1 MLSSDRFF
9 SPNPQQKAAALDLYS
24 SIQDLPIIS
33 PHGHVDPGLF
43 VPPTTRLGNPVEVL
57 IQPDHYILRMLVSQG
72 ITLDV
77 LLAKDNPRTV
87 WKLFA
92 DHFYLYR
99 GTPSGLWLTH
109 TLESIFGITEKL
121 ESSSADRIY
130 DRIEAVLAEPDFT
143 PRALF
148 QRMKIE
154 LLATTDPVTS
164 SLEHHKAIRQ
174 SGWSGRIIPTFRAD
188 DMLNLM
194 ASNWQEN
201 IRLLSTASGIDIID
215 FRSFIAA
222 LEQRRSYFRSLG
234 ATATD
239 TSMMVPETIMISP
252 QEADAIFQRA
262 LKGKATME
270 DARCF
275 SAQMVM
281 EMARMSVEDG
291 MVMQLHS
298 GVLRNHNPE
307 VFARFGSD
315 MGFDIP
321 IGSEFVNNL
330 KPLLDRFGNH
340 PKFTLILFTLD
351 ETMYSRELAPLA
363 GAYPALRLGPP
374 WWFHDSWNGMTR
386 YFDQVMETA
395 GLNNTVGFNDD
406 TRSFLSIPARHDVWR
421 RASANWLAGLEVR
434 RLIDHHDAE
443 QMAYEMAVG
452 LAKRA
457 YHLEQ

>member
-9 SPNPQQKAAALDLYS
+9 SPNPQQKTAALDLYS

-43 VPPTTRLGNPVEVL
+43 VPPTIRLGNPIEVL

-72 ITLDV
+72 ITLDT
-77 LLAKDNPRTV
+77 LLAKDNPRAI

-109 TLESIFGITEKL
+109 TLENIFGITEKL
-121 ESSSADRIY
+121 DSSSADRIF

-154 LLATTDPVTS
+154 VLATTDPVTS

-188 DMLNLM
+188 DMLNLV
-194 ASNWQEN
+194 ATNWQEN
-201 IRLLSTASGIDIID
+201 IRLLSTVSGIEIID

-252 QEADAIFQRA
+252 QEANAIFQRA

-395 GLNNTVGFNDD
+395 GLYNTVGFNDD

-421 RASANWLAGLEVR
+421 RASANWLASLEVR